1 MSPHLNAIEEGQYAH
16 IIRRNL
22 IHRPHNFQPAKSIF
36 LHNQEFKPHF
46 YCASPSMKY
55 MTEPA
60 ENMLS
65 NVIEFPTFKEDGD
78 EQVLDAGNLCHSDLA
93 LLKKN
98 DPFMY
103 YSIQGIRRKADVLDQ
118 DLRMSSLSVKSHI
131 KAGRNSASR
140 YVKRKTRISYESYFS
155 FSPDDIAELHGPSAK
170 RQRPSS
176 SDVDELLHKNFGI
189 QPPSSGDNDRMF
201 EDMLN
206 MSLR

>member
-1 MSPHLNAIEEGQYAH
+1 
-16 IIRRNL
+16 
-22 IHRPHNFQPAKSIF
+22 
-36 LHNQEFKPHF
+36 
-46 YCASPSMKY
+46 
-55 MTEPA
+55 
-60 ENMLS
+60 
-65 NVIEFPTFKEDGD
+65 
-78 EQVLDAGNLCHSDLA
+78 LA

-103 YSIQGIRRKADVLDQ
+103 YSIQGIRSKADVLDQ
-118 DLRMSSLSVKSHI
+118 DLGMFMSSLSVNSHI
-131 KAGRNSASR
+131 KAGRKSASR

-206 MSLR
+206 TSLRR